1 MDFTNRPRETVDI
14 PRATA
19 EQALNA
25 LDLAQRILQSTMHPD
40 PRRFAAPGGDT
51 REHRFRQ
58 RRKAVDA
65 NNGGGCRVI
74 SHCDEYSV
82 RRAR

>member
-25 LDLAQRILQSTMHPD
+25 LDLAQRILQSDRNLHHPEV
-40 PRRFAAPGGDT
+40 R
-51 REHRFRQ
+51 
-58 RRKAVDA
+58 DA
-65 NNGGGCRVI
+65 YNAL
-74 SHCDEYSV
+74 
-82 RRAR
+82 RRAVRPLRPTPKG